1 MKFREIRARLE
12 GKAFKSWLGIAG
24 LWGVGLL
31 PCPECGAP
39 MLFHFWPL
47 ALAFTLTK
55 LRRDKE
61 TAAEPVNVSDA
72 HTRDADDPSPKM

>member
-24 LWGVGLL
+24 LWGAGLL

-55 LRRDKE
+55 LRHDKE
-61 TAAEPVNVSDA
+61 TAAGPVDA
-72 HTRDADDPSPKM
+72 SEAHRTESEV